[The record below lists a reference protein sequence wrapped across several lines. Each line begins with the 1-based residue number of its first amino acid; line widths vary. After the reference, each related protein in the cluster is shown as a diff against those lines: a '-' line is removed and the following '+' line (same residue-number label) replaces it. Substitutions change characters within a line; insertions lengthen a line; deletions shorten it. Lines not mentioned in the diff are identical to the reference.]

1 MFDQSREF
9 IVKILSGG
17 EKVCTVRYPTDEEW
31 CTRTR
36 AQKAIR
42 HILGR
47 GRTQYEVHNAEEAD
61 TELFAKIRKDQD
73 GSEFDSAE
81 AAKVVERLE
90 RCQVLDAEREGDRF
104 RIEMRVAGGRVVH
117 VLKIPTQKDVLEY
130 GRASVR
136 AVDSRRQQEIRLA
149 LEPSADLWTKVC
161 GSVEGYANA
170 EGVPIVHKDV
180 AIVELLAQVEAA
192 QEEDDPED

>member
-1 MFDQSREF
+1 MFDQSKEF

-31 CTRTR
+31 CARTR

-47 GRTQYEVHNAEEAD
+47 GRTEYEVHNAEEAD
-61 TELFAKIRKDQD
+61 AELFAKLRKDQD
-73 GSEFDSAE
+73 GPEFDSAE
-81 AAKVVERLE
+81 AAKVIERLE

-117 VLKIPTQKDVLEY
+117 ALRIPTQKDVLEY

-149 LEPSADLWTKVC
+149 RGKPHNLCSKTGYIVLARCGAHKFDSAA
-161 GSVEGYANA
+161 GRA
-170 EGVPIVHKDV
+170 KD
-180 AIVELLAQVEAA
+180 EWPQ
-192 QEEDDPED
+192 